1 MFCKARLL
9 QDLMKLW
16 RSMSKSTSTPLER
29 TARLLD
35 LVPFLASHQGIEL
48 KSLSANFDVT
58 ETQMVA
64 DLTTLWMCG
73 LPGYT
78 PLELM
83 DLSFESGFVTIHNAE
98 TLSHPRALS
107 DEETI
112 ALLLGLDV
120 VIASL
125 PSDRND
131 LKSVAVDLVKRLS
144 NRSSIPAKMS
154 AVPATPGSVRA
165 IIESSLVEQ
174 GAVEILYHSSYSDE
188 ISRRIVIP
196 VELREEN
203 GFEYLW
209 GVCQSAH
216 ALRSFRLDRIQEA
229 APNARSID
237 PTPLISDDQNHG
249 ISYTIHAHSRPRQV
263 IERFAIHKED
273 FTANVQ
279 VVSFSREWI
288 RRSVLASAG
297 SVEVVEPAN
306 IRGQILS
313 SAQSILDRYLRR

>member
-1 MFCKARLL
+1 
-9 QDLMKLW
+9 
-16 RSMSKSTSTPLER
+16 MSKPTQTPLGR

-35 LVPFLASHQGIEL
+35 LVPFLATHQGIEL
-48 KSLSANFDVT
+48 KTLSENFDVT
-58 ETQMVA
+58 DAQMVA

-107 DEETI
+107 DEEII

-125 PSDRND
+125 PNDRSD
-131 LKSVAVDLVKRLS
+131 LKLIALDLVARLS
-144 NRSSIPAKMS
+144 TRSSIPSKMS
-154 AVPATPGSVRA
+154 AVPAAPGSVRA
-165 IIESSLVEQ
+165 IIERSLLEKE
-174 GAVEILYHSSYSDE
+174 AVEILYHSSYSDE
-188 ISRRIVIP
+188 ISRRVVTPI
-196 VELREEN
+196 ELREEN

-216 ALRSFRLDRIQEA
+216 GLRSFRLDRIQEA
-229 APNARSID
+229 APKSNSSQPIPAITGSQ
-237 PTPLISDDQNHG
+237 SHG
-249 ISYTIHAHSRPRQV
+249 ISYTIHAHSRPREV
-263 IERFAIHKED
+263 IERFAINKEE
-273 FTANVQ
+273 FTENAR
-279 VVSFSREWI
+279 VVSYSREWI
-288 RRSVLASAG
+288 KRSVLASAG

-306 IRGQILS
+306 IRAEILR
-313 SAQSILDRYLRR
+313 SAQSLLERY

>member
-1 MFCKARLL
+1 
-9 QDLMKLW
+9 
-16 RSMSKSTSTPLER
+16 MSKPAQTPLGR

-48 KSLSANFDVT
+48 KVLSENFDVT
-58 ETQMVA
+58 DAQMVA

-107 DEETI
+107 DEEII

-125 PSDRND
+125 PNDRSD
-131 LKSVAVDLVKRLS
+131 LKAIALDLVERLS
-144 NRSSIPAKMS
+144 TRSSIPSKMS
-154 AVPATPGSVRA
+154 ALLATPGSVRA
-165 IIESSLVEQ
+165 TIEGSLLKK

-188 ISRRIVIP
+188 TSRRVVTPI
-196 VELREEN
+196 ELREEN

-229 APNARSID
+229 
-237 PTPLISDDQNHG
+237 TPKPKVAEPLPAVSNDQSHG
-249 ISYTIHAHSRPRQV
+249 ISYTIHAHSRPREV
-263 IERFAIHKED
+263 IERFAINKAE
-273 FTANVQ
+273 FAESAR

-288 RRSVLASAG
+288 KRSVLASAG
-297 SVEVVEPAN
+297 SAEVVEPAN
-306 IRGQILS
+306 IRLEILS
-313 SAQSILDRYLRR
+313 SARSILDRYETN

>member
-1 MFCKARLL
+1 
-9 QDLMKLW
+9 
-16 RSMSKSTSTPLER
+16 MSKPVQTPLGR

-48 KSLSANFDVT
+48 KALSDNFNVT
-58 ETQMVA
+58 ESQMVA

-98 TLSHPRALS
+98 TLSNPRALN
-107 DEETI
+107 DEEII
-112 ALLLGLDV
+112 ALLLGLDIV
-120 VIASL
+120 MASL

-131 LKSVAVDLVKRLS
+131 LKLLAVDLIKQLS
-144 NRSSIPAKMS
+144 IRSSIPSKMS

-165 IIESSLVEQ
+165 IIESSLIEKR
-174 GAVEILYHSSYSDE
+174 GVEILYHSSYSDE

-196 VELREEN
+196 IELRQEN

-229 APNARSID
+229 VVKSTSID
-237 PTPLISDDQNHG
+237 AVPVTATEPSRG

-263 IERFAIHKED
+263 IERFAINKEA
-273 FTANVQ
+273 FTANLQ
-279 VVSFSREWI
+279 VVSFSTEWI
-288 RRSVLASAG
+288 KRSVLASAG
-297 SVEVVEPAN
+297 SVEVVEPAT
-306 IRGQILS
+306 IRSEILH
-313 SAQSILDRYLRR
+313 SAQSLLARYQGR

>member
-1 MFCKARLL
+1 
-9 QDLMKLW
+9 
-16 RSMSKSTSTPLER
+16 MSKPVQTPLGR

-48 KSLSANFDVT
+48 KALSDNFNVT
-58 ETQMVA
+58 ESQMVA

-98 TLSHPRALS
+98 TLSNPRALN
-107 DEETI
+107 DEEII
-112 ALLLGLDV
+112 ALLLGLDIV
-120 VIASL
+120 MASL
-125 PSDRND
+125 PIDRND
-131 LKSVAVDLVKRLS
+131 LKLLAVDLIKQLS
-144 NRSSIPAKMS
+144 IRSSIPSKMS

-165 IIESSLVEQ
+165 IIESSLIEKR
-174 GAVEILYHSSYSDE
+174 GVEILYHSSYSDE

-196 VELREEN
+196 IELRQEN

-229 APNARSID
+229 VAKSTSID
-237 PTPLISDDQNHG
+237 AVPVTATEPSQG

-263 IERFAIHKED
+263 IERFAINKEA
-273 FTANVQ
+273 FTANLQ
-279 VVSFSREWI
+279 VISFSTEWI
-288 RRSVLASAG
+288 KRSVLASAG
-297 SVEVVEPAN
+297 SVEVVEPPT
-306 IRGQILS
+306 IRSEILH
-313 SAQSILDRYLRR
+313 SAQSLLARYQGR

>member
-1 MFCKARLL
+1 
-9 QDLMKLW
+9 
-16 RSMSKSTSTPLER
+16 MSKPVQTPLGR

-48 KSLSANFDVT
+48 KALSDNFNVT
-58 ETQMVA
+58 ESQMVA

-98 TLSHPRALS
+98 TLSNPRALN
-107 DEETI
+107 DEEII
-112 ALLLGLDV
+112 ALLLGLDIV
-120 VIASL
+120 MASL

-131 LKSVAVDLVKRLS
+131 LKLLAVDLIKQLS
-144 NRSSIPAKMS
+144 IRSSIPSKMS

-165 IIESSLVEQ
+165 IIESSLIEKR
-174 GAVEILYHSSYSDE
+174 GVEILYHSSYSDE

-196 VELREEN
+196 IELRQEN

-229 APNARSID
+229 VVKSTSID
-237 PTPLISDDQNHG
+237 AVPVTATEPSQG

-263 IERFAIHKED
+263 IERFAINKEA
-273 FTANVQ
+273 FTANLQ
-279 VVSFSREWI
+279 VVSFSTEWI
-288 RRSVLASAG
+288 KRSVLASAG
-297 SVEVVEPAN
+297 SVEVVEPPT
-306 IRGQILS
+306 IRSEILH
-313 SAQSILDRYLRR
+313 SAQSLLARYQGR